1 MKRQQWL
8 VSFVMSAAAL
18 APSPVVAQERS
29 ATSSAPANASTPA
42 SNTESPITDSPA
54 AVPTGPLTLNDAAP
68 GMAPSVVVEY
78 QLLRSEGEALQVCEA
93 FLDRIEAG
101 NYDAAFQALRPFFP
115 VSDAR
120 FDKLS
125 QETRRQH
132 GLAELQFGAPVGRVF
147 LSAETVRDSLLRFRF
162 LEKFEWDAMYW
173 DFVFYRP
180 EQGWMLHGVG
190 FDDEVQTVF
199 K

>member
-1 MKRQQWL
+1 MRLHRWL
-8 VSFVMSAAAL
+8 VSAIIGVSAL
-18 APSPVVAQERS
+18 APGLAAAAERS
-29 ATSSAPANASTPA
+29 SSMDASRSA
-42 SNTESPITDSPA
+42 SSVPVEPPVEDSST

-68 GMAPSVVVEY
+68 GTASPVVVEY

-101 NYDAAFQALRPFFP
+101 NYDAAFQVLRPFFP

-180 EQGWMLHGVG
+180 EHGWMLHGVG

>member
-1 MKRQQWL
+1 MRLHRWL
-8 VSFVMSAAAL
+8 VSAIIGVSAL
-18 APSPVVAQERS
+18 APGLAAAAERS
-29 ATSSAPANASTPA
+29 SSLDAPRSAASVPA
-42 SNTESPITDSPA
+42 ESPGAESSA

-68 GMAPSVVVEY
+68 GPASPIVVEY

-101 NYDAAFQALRPFFP
+101 NYDAAFRVLRPFFP

-180 EQGWMLHGVG
+180 EHGWMLHGVG